1 MEPVPARAK
10 VVVVGAGFAGLTTV
24 RALSGK
30 PVEVVLVDRH
40 NFHTFT
46 PLLYQVASALLDP
59 AEVAHPIRGLV
70 RPLHNL
76 EVRLATA
83 TGVDLARRRL
93 ETDVRPISYDFLV
106 LATGSATNS
115 RLASSGSKM
124 RPRSA
129 GASCLPSSGRRT
141 RPTRRSVGA

>member
-1 MEPVPARAK
+1 M
-10 VVVVGAGFAGLTTV
+10 VVGAGFAGLTTV

-83 TGVDLARRRL
+83 RDGGVWACVNAQLFHLDDAGVLKDLDGFPA
-93 ETDVRPISYDFLV
+93 DN
-106 LATGSATNS
+106 SAE
-115 RLASSGSKM
+115 
-124 RPRSA
+124 PSA
-129 GASCLPSSGRRT
+129 IVKGAPPCR
-141 RPTRRSVGA
+141 